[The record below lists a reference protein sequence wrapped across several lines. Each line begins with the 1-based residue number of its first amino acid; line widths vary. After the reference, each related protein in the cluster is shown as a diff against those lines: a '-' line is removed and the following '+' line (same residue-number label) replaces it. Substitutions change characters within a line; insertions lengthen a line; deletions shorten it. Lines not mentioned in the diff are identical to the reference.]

1 MSTGRIEYAVLQG
14 THVFK
19 LVGEVRAMTCS
30 SLDHLLD
37 KIAQDQT
44 LTGALVDLTDTTFV
58 DSTTLGVLAKLGL
71 HLRTQRGIQPIML
84 STNPDITTL
93 TNSMGLG
100 QVFVMLNC
108 KTASAC
114 TLTLPEEQPEAHAM
128 LETVLEAHQTLMNLN
143 ENNKAMFQPLVR
155 QLEQE
160 HRQNQLQQQS
170 KHNFLSCAQRH

>member
-37 KIAQDQT
+37 KITQDQT

-71 HLRTQRGIQPIML
+71 HLRTQRNIQPIML

-114 TLTLPEEQPEAHAM
+114 TFALPEEQPEAHAM

-143 ENNKAMFQPLVR
+143 DHNKAMFQPLVR
-155 QLEQE
+155 QLEHE

-170 KHNFLSCAQRH
+170 NQSFLSCAQRH

>member
-30 SLDHLLD
+30 TLDHLLD
-37 KIAQDQT
+37 KITQDQT

-71 HLRTQRGIQPIML
+71 HLRTQRNIQPIML

-114 TLTLPEEQPEAHAM
+114 TFALPEEQPEAHAM

-143 ENNKAMFQPLVR
+143 DHNKAMFQPLVR
-155 QLEQE
+155 QLEHE

-170 KHNFLSCAQRH
+170 NQSFLSCAQRH

>member
-19 LVGEVRAMTCS
+19 LVGEVRALTCS

-37 KIAQDQT
+37 KIAQDQA
-44 LTGALVDLTDTTFV
+44 LTGAIVDLTETTFV

-84 STNPDITTL
+84 STNADITTL

-108 KTASAC
+108 KTTSAC
-114 TLTLPEEQPEAHAM
+114 TLTLPEEKPEAHDM
-128 LETVLEAHQTLMNLN
+128 LETVLQAHQTLMNLN
-143 ENNKAMFQPLVR
+143 DHNKTMFQPLVH

-160 HRQNQLQQQS
+160 HHQNQQQS
-170 KHNFLSCAQRH
+170 RHNDLSFAQRH

>member
-37 KIAQDQT
+37 KITQDQT

-71 HLRTQRGIQPIML
+71 HLRTQRDIQPIML

-108 KTASAC
+108 KTAASC
-114 TLTLPEEQPEAHAM
+114 TLTLPEEQPGDYAM

-143 ENNKAMFQPLVR
+143 ENNKAMFQPLVQ

-160 HRQNQLQQQS
+160 HRQHQMQQQS
-170 KHNFLSCAQRH
+170 NHNFLCQQHH

>member
-19 LVGEVRAMTCS
+19 LVGEIRAMTCS

-37 KIAQDQT
+37 KITQDPA

-71 HLRTQRGIQPIML
+71 HLRTQRDIQPIML

-100 QVFVMLNC
+100 QVFVMMNC
-108 KTASAC
+108 KTASQC
-114 TLTLPEEQPEAHAM
+114 TYTLPEEKPEAHAM
-128 LETVLEAHQTLMNLN
+128 LETVLEAHQALMNLN
-143 ENNKAMFQPLVR
+143 DNNKAMFQPLVN
-155 QLEQE
+155 QLENE
-160 HRQNQLQQQS
+160 HRQQQQAS
-170 KHNFLSCAQRH
+170 QNFSCSQQHH

>member
-1 MSTGRIEYAVLQG
+1 MSTGRIEYAVLEG

-37 KIAQDQT
+37 KITQDQT

-71 HLRTQRGIQPIML
+71 NLRTQRDIQPIML

-108 KTASAC
+108 KNCKTASSC
-114 TLTLPEEQPEAHAM
+114 TLTLPEEQPGDYAM

-143 ENNKAMFQPLVR
+143 ENNKAMFQPLVQ

-160 HRQNQLQQQS
+160 HRQQQS
-170 KHNFLSCAQRH
+170 NHSLLIQQHH

>member
-37 KIAQDQT
+37 KITQDQT

-108 KTASAC
+108 KTAASC

-143 ENNKAMFQPLVR
+143 DNNKAMFQPLVR

-170 KHNFLSCAQRH
+170 NHSFLSCAQRH